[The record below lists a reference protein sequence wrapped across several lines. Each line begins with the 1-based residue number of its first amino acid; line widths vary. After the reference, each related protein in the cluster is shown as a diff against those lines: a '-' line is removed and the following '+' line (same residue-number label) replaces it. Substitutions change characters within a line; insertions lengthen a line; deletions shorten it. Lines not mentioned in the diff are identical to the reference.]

1 MNPQA
6 IAAVAPAAID
16 PSAILPPP
24 MPAPVAPNGAVD
36 GAAPFGQLISQGL
49 ESVNGDMLA
58 AQVDMQKLAAG
69 NAPDLHRIMIHLEET
84 QLSFQLMMQ
93 VRGRLLDAYQD
104 VMKMSV

>member
-6 IAAVAPAAID
+6 ISAIAPAAVD

-24 MPAPVAPNGAVD
+24 MPAPIALTGGVEGS
-36 GAAPFGQLISQGL
+36 APFGQLIAQGL
-49 ESVNGDMLA
+49 DKVNGDMVA
-58 AQVDMQKLAAG
+58 SQVDMQKLAAG